1 MLADMEAGTIQAVVC
16 VDQDRLTRHPAELE
30 SFIALADA
38 KGVALANVSGELD
51 LSTSDGRF
59 RARIM
64 GAVARQE
71 SEKKSERI
79 KRQKDQAAAR
89 GWPGGGGRR
98 FGYKPARNPD
108 GTPTLEVVADEAE
121 VIREIAQLFLDGMS
135 LPQIAMLLNER
146 GVKPTRASKWQA
158 GILRSLFTSPSLAG
172 LRVHRGKVVGVGN
185 WEPIIDRA
193 TFEMLR
199 AKIGNPRQPQGGRPP
214 AHLLS
219 GFLVCHKCGERMYWA
234 NRQRYGCPRPPQG
247 CNGTVIAATPTEEIV
262 TAEVRAVLD
271 VPEMDDILNQT
282 DTAASTAELEQI
294 EESMRNLAR
303 LYAAGRI
310 NEAEW
315 LVARDALEQRRGEW
329 TVAESTTPTHSL
341 AELWDNA
348 DTASRRL
355 VIGELIESI
364 LVGPGARG
372 VFDPERIT
380 ITWRS

>member
-1 MLADMEAGTIQAVVC
+1 MEAGTIQAVVC

-30 SFIALADA
+30 SFITLADA
-38 KGVALANVSGELD
+38 KGVALANVSGDLD

-108 GTPTLEVVADEAE
+108 GSPTLEVVADEAE

-158 GILRSLFTSPSLAG
+158 GILRSLFISPSLAG

-214 AHLLS
+214 THLLS

-271 VPEMDDILNQT
+271 VPEMDVILNQT

-315 LVARDALEQRRGEW
+315 LVARDALEQRREEW

-355 VIGELIESI
+355 VMGELIESI